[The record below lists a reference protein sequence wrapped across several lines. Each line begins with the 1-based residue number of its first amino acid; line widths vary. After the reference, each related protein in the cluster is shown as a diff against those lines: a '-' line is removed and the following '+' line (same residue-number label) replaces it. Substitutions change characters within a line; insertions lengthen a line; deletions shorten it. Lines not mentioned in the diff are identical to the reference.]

1 MIIKTQCKKCGVT
14 IKLDFG
20 NLTRDE
26 ALTAAEKMDQTP
38 RECPG
43 QHMELGGIR
52 KLWSLDDAI
61 HRAYDLGEGEE
72 PEPVISDKEYVEGLL
87 AEGKDIIDGGC
98 NTVPELNL
106 PRLHDFPN
114 LDHMGFGDFKN
125 TTHLF
130 LRCDS
135 PRATRYPKA
144 DRRECAERGPRI
156 RRSTF

>member
-1 MIIKTQCKKCGVT
+1 MVIRTQCNKCGAT

-20 NLTRDE
+20 NLTKDE
-26 ALTAAEKMDQTP
+26 ALAIAEKMDRTP

-43 QHMELGGIR
+43 QHTELEGFR
-52 KLWSLDDAI
+52 KRWSLDDAI

-87 AEGKDIIDGGC
+87 AEGKEIIDGGC

-106 PRLHDFPN
+106 PRLHDYPN
-114 LDHMGFGDFKN
+114 LDHMGFGNFKN

-135 PRATRYPKA
+135 PCGKRFYERLV
-144 DRRECAERGPRI
+144 RESAHPI
-156 RRSTF
+156 TIPA